1 MKYFKTLLLSLVLI
15 LSGCT
20 NNQQAKPEDKAATE
34 SNKEVQTIEEN
45 TDNKDTKESANSE
58 NDNFDKEGY
67 PKVVTDLDGNE
78 VTLDKPLDKVIIQ
91 GSGSGGPFNIMMYL
105 DKDNFL
111 SKIAAMDDGV
121 KINRN
126 DFYKRLEKV
135 MPEIEDVPRISDFMD
150 NDFSYEAI
158 LNSDADGIIAP
169 ISYKTQID
177 SIKDKI
183 DIPVFYIDYHS
194 QDLDKHLQ
202 STKLIAD
209 VTGLDKNLDEL
220 TDFYES
226 RVRPIV
232 EKKYAEEERPV
243 VYLEHGYDGEEQY
256 GNTYGSNIMWGKII
270 GDCGGHNIGT
280 DILKS
285 DEAAPISSEY
295 LLSRDPEKILIAGS
309 IWKEKPHCMKMGYN
323 VKPEEVKEKLDKYN
337 TRAGW
342 SDLSA
347 VKDHELYVIS
357 HQLVRDM
364 SDFYAYEFLAKT
376 LHPDDYK
383 DLDPDED
390 LKEFYDKFMPIDL
403 EGTWSYK
410 YE

>member
-1 MKYFKTLLLSLVLI
+1 
-15 LSGCT
+15 
-20 NNQQAKPEDKAATE
+20 
-34 SNKEVQTIEEN
+34 
-45 TDNKDTKESANSE
+45 
-58 NDNFDKEGY
+58 
-67 PKVVTDLDGNE
+67 
-78 VTLDKPLDKVIIQ
+78 
-91 GSGSGGPFNIMMYL
+91 
-105 DKDNFL
+105 
-111 SKIAAMDDGV
+111 
-121 KINRN
+121 
-126 DFYKRLEKV
+126 
-135 MPEIEDVPRISDFMD
+135 
-150 NDFSYEAI
+150 
-158 LNSDADGIIAP
+158 
-169 ISYKTQID
+169 
-177 SIKDKI
+177 
-183 DIPVFYIDYHS
+183 
-194 QDLDKHLQ
+194 
-202 STKLIAD
+202 
-209 VTGLDKNLDEL
+209 
-220 TDFYES
+220 
-226 RVRPIV
+226 
-232 EKKYAEEERPV
+232 
-243 VYLEHGYDGEEQY
+243 
-256 GNTYGSNIMWGKII
+256 MWGKII

-376 LHPDDYK
+376 FHPDDYK